1 MSIKSTGS
9 PGTPSRFLKYWHRH
23 NSTLLGLGIFAFL
36 LAIWEASISLGWVSK
51 FVLTPP
57 SGIIQALIKLSKN
70 GELMD
75 ALATT
80 LTILGAALGLAL
92 VIGISIGFLLYKNE
106 LWGKAFEPLLGAIF
120 ASPLPLMF
128 PIFLVLFGRT
138 FYAII
143 CLATIYGSIPIIMNT
158 REALLSV
165 RRTLIWVGR
174 SFRLTEVQIFWK
186 IIVPAAAP
194 LMFSGI
200 RMGLIYALLGVV
212 AFEFLTDLGGLG
224 RLLSE
229 LNYKFKIPESFALTA
244 STVMLSGFVLFLTGW
259 IERRIS
265 NNR

>member
-1 MSIKSTGS
+1 MTTKAPNPATA
-9 PGTPSRFLKYWHRH
+9 PSKMLKYWHRH
-23 NSTLLGLGIFAFL
+23 MSTLLGLGIFAAL
-36 LAIWEASISLGWVSK
+36 LALWETSISLGWISK

-57 SGIIQALIKLSKN
+57 SGIVKALIKLTQN
-70 GELMD
+70 GELTG
-75 ALATT
+75 ALFTT
-80 LTILGAALGLAL
+80 LSILAASLGLAM
-92 VIGISIGFLLYKNE
+92 VIGISIGYLLYRNQ

-143 CLATIYGSIPIIMNT
+143 FLATIYGSIPIIMNT

-174 SFRLTEVQIFWK
+174 SFRLSETQIFWK

-244 STVMLSGFVLFLTGW
+244 ATVMLSGLVLFITGW
-259 IERRIS
+259 IERSIS
-265 NNR
+265 NSR